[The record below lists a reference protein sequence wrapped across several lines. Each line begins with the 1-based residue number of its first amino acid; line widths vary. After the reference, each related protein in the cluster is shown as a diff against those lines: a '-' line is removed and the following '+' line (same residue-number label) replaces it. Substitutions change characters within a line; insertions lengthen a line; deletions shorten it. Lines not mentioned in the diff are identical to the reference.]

1 MALDPPAGC
10 LSDRSRIGAGP
21 TLQRAWFAT
30 SHSALLGC
38 DACTQSRP
46 RLCTRAALGRR
57 RCSDRFDRQLR
68 CNLRPRGAS
77 LSQQHRKVFHGG
89 VHARESARMKVVL
102 LALSGDLS
110 RWQDKITELYP
121 NSSIEFIS
129 RSEFETGSHLK
140 RLKALRALRPD
151 VLAIATERLP
161 WQRGQNLFMLFG
173 ALAGAREVLMID
185 AHDGVIKKSRS
196 NVLLGAPVRLSR
208 ETITGANDMAQS
220 RRDLQRLEEET
231 LRFSDLPHK
240 KTTRSRLRAVFLR
253 STPGPGTQA
262 GGAASHI
269 KGVVGGLESLGVDV
283 RVISND
289 LIAGL
294 NVSEDRFDVIPPQ
307 PGGGLRAL
315 FDIHNNLVFTRGAV
329 PLIERADPD
338 FIYQRYARFSW
349 AGVVA
354 ANRIK
359 RPLLLEYNGSEVWVG
374 KHWDRVGSLDLLERS
389 ERLNLDAAARIFVV
403 SEVER
408 RNLEGRGVDG
418 QKIVVN
424 PNGVDVERFRPGV
437 GGADIRRELRI
448 EDDEVVAGF
457 VGTFGP
463 WHGVEKLAEAIKT
476 IPANVRV
483 LFLLVGSGSLH
494 AEVQRLL
501 ENETRVI
508 FTGAVAPERVPKLLD
523 VCDILIAPRA
533 AVAEGSE
540 FFGSPTK
547 ILEYMAIGKGIVA
560 SRLGQIGEV
569 HVDGETAL
577 LVEPGDVEG
586 LRAAILKLVGDEE
599 LRKRLGAR
607 AREVAEK
614 EHTWIRNAQRVLDAY
629 KSLTGLQD

>member
-1 MALDPPAGC
+1 
-10 LSDRSRIGAGP
+10 
-21 TLQRAWFAT
+21 
-30 SHSALLGC
+30 
-38 DACTQSRP
+38 
-46 RLCTRAALGRR
+46 
-57 RCSDRFDRQLR
+57 
-68 CNLRPRGAS
+68 
-77 LSQQHRKVFHGG
+77 
-89 VHARESARMKVVL
+89 MKVVL

-110 RWQDKITELYP
+110 RWQNKIDELYP
-121 NSSIEFIS
+121 GCSIEFIS
-129 RSEFETGSHLK
+129 RGEFETGSHLK

-185 AHDGVIKKSRS
+185 AHGGLIKKSRS

-208 ETITGANDMAQS
+208 ETMTGANDIAQS
-220 RRDLQRLEEET
+220 KRELQRLEEET
-231 LRFSDLPHK
+231 LRFSDLPL
-240 KTTRSRLRAVFLR
+240 KTASPLLARPRLRVVFLR

-269 KGVVGGLESLGVDV
+269 KGVVEGLESLGLEV
-283 RVISND
+283 RIISND
-289 LIAGL
+289 QIAGL
-294 NVSEDRFDVIPPQ
+294 DHSEDRFEIIPPQ
-307 PGGGLRAL
+307 PGGGSRAL

-329 PLIERADPD
+329 PLIERIRPD

-374 KHWDRVGSLDLLERS
+374 KHWDHVGNLDLLERY

-408 RNLEGRGVDG
+408 RNLEARGVDG
-418 QKIVVN
+418 RKIVVN

-437 GGADIRRELRI
+437 GGVESRRELQI
-448 EDDEVVAGF
+448 ADDEVVAGF

-463 WHGVEKLAEAIKT
+463 WHGVEKLAEAIRK
-476 IPANVRV
+476 IPADVKVR
-483 LFLLVGSGSLH
+483 FLLVGSGSLH
-494 AEVQRLL
+494 AAVEKQL
-501 ENETRVI
+501 EGDKRVI
-508 FTGAVAPERVPKLLD
+508 FTGAVAHDRVAKLLD
-523 VCDILIAPRA
+523 ACDVLVAPHVPLA
-533 AVAEGSE
+533 DGSE

-547 ILEYMAIGKGIVA
+547 IFEYMAMGKGIVA

-569 HVDGETAL
+569 LVDGETAL
-577 LVEPGDVEG
+577 LVEPGDVEE
-586 LRAAILKLVGDEE
+586 LRASILRLVESEE

-607 AREVAEK
+607 AREVAES
-614 EHTWIRNAQRVLDAY
+614 EHTWKRNAQRVLDAY